1 MFPSLQSLFKKM
13 NFVTRVQN
21 VLSTLKGDR
30 DALLTENASLKEQLA
45 AALANDVAD
54 AQAAADAQLAAEVA
68 RATADAAVAETARLQ
83 GIVDADV
90 TEDAALEA
98 LLGSLEAPVAPV
110 ATEEVAAVVEEAPVT
125 TEEVTAPVV
134 EETTEV

>member
-1 MFPSLQSLFKKM
+1 M

-45 AALANDVAD
+45 VALANDVAD
-54 AQAAADAQLAAEVA
+54 AQAAAEVA
-68 RATADAAVAETARLQ
+68 RATADAAVAETTRLQ
-83 GIVDADV
+83 GIVDADA

-98 LLGSLEAPVAPV
+98 LLGSLETPVP
-110 ATEEVAAVVEEAPVT
+110 VVEV
-125 TEEVTAPVV
+125 PVV
-134 EETTEV
+134 EETTEG

>member
-110 ATEEVAAVVEEAPVT
+110 ATEEVAAVVEEAPVA

-134 EETTEV
+134 EETTEG

>member
-13 NFVTRVQN
+13 NFAARVQN
-21 VLSTLKGDR
+21 VLSTLKGDK

-54 AQAAADAQLAAEVA
+54 AQAAADAQSAAEVA
-68 RATADAAVAETARLQ
+68 RATADAAVAETTRLQ
-83 GIVDADV
+83 GIVDADA

-98 LLGSLEAPVAPV
+98 LLGSLEAPAAAPVAEVAATEEAPV
-110 ATEEVAAVVEEAPVT
+110 ATEEVVT
-125 TEEVTAPVV
+125 
-134 EETTEV
+134 EETTEG

>member
-54 AQAAADAQLAAEVA
+54 AQAAAAAQDAAEVA
-68 RATADAAVAETARLQ
+68 RATADAAVAETVRLQ

-98 LLGSLEAPVAPV
+98 LLGSLEAPAAPPV
-110 ATEEVAAVVEEAPVT
+110 ATEEVAAPVA
-125 TEEVTAPVV
+125 TEETI
-134 EETTEV
+134 TEG

>member
-54 AQAAADAQLAAEVA
+54 AQAAAAAQAAAEVA
-68 RATADAAVAETARLQ
+68 RATADAAVAETVRLQ
-83 GIVDADV
+83 GIVDADA

-110 ATEEVAAVVEEAPVT
+110 ATEET
-125 TEEVTAPVV
+125 ITEG
-134 EETTEV
+134 

>member
-1 MFPSLQSLFKKM
+1 M

-110 ATEEVAAVVEEAPVT
+110 ATEEVAA
-125 TEEVTAPVV
+125 PVV
-134 EETTEV
+134 EETTEG